1 MGASEGCQGPCSSE
15 PRERSGLQA
24 HFPAEMTEARDEG
37 SAWGGNES
45 RAGDIG
51 LLVAQQSGARVA
63 LEPAQGLS
71 WSNEGDSGPTHKGL
85 EYGGQGQA
93 LLGTLLSPSPD
104 GLPLDLG
111 LNLDGFSFCKKP
123 A

>member
-1 MGASEGCQGPCSSE
+1 MPSRPGAEEKEGNSPPSVLAVAAFASFRALLGASEGCQGPCSSE

-51 LLVAQQSGARVA
+51 LLVAQQSGQV
-63 LEPAQGLS
+63 G
-71 WSNEGDSGPTHKGL
+71 
-85 EYGGQGQA
+85 
-93 LLGTLLSPSPD
+93 LGTSA
-104 GLPLDLG
+104 GLVLV
-111 LNLDGFSFCKKP
+111 K
-123 A
+123 